1 MARESLGNS
10 TPGPVTGFRLTILE
24 GDVREIPAF
33 ICAHFRL
40 TLGFKMRCGVSYSLA
55 LVRAFSGVLGWV
67 NNRKLA
73 RVVSPEFR
81 EKRIAHL
88 QAWTTEE
95 PVIG

>member
-1 MARESLGNS
+1 
-10 TPGPVTGFRLTILE
+10 
-24 GDVREIPAF
+24 
-33 ICAHFRL
+33 
-40 TLGFKMRCGVSYSLA
+40 MRCGVSYSLA

-73 RVVSPEFR
+73 RVISPEFR